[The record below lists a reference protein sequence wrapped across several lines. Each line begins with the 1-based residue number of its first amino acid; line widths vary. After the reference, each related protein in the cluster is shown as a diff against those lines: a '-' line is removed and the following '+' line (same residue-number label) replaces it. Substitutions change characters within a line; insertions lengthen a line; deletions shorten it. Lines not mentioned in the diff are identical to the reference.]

1 MKNLLALLP
10 FFLIAACNEKPDKIP
25 SMAGSYYMTRQV
37 INDGTKDS
45 VIDRKQLKIYTDK
58 YMMFA
63 TPNLTDSFA
72 TFGIAE
78 YKFDGNKLF
87 EYIFYRA
94 AEGDQKD
101 TAELSIEKTDKGY
114 IQVIENI
121 PFNGTNVKLTEEYEM
136 INRPQQSSL
145 DGSWKQIKN
154 IYVNK
159 NGDSSVNE
167 TPLEYKTYQSG
178 YFIWAI
184 TARDSAN
191 QKTSVFGYGP
201 FEMLENNKSKETVQN
216 STFVT
221 SLIGRTYEVDIEFI
235 GTDSYKQTI
244 TFANG
249 DRSIEVY
256 QKLQ

>member
-1 MKNLLALLP
+1 MKKLHSFILVISIL
-10 FFLIAACNEKPDKIP
+10 ACNEKKEAVTNM
-25 SMAGSYYMTRQV
+25 SGAYYMTRQV
-37 INDGTKDS
+37 INDGKNDS
-45 VIDRKQLKIYTDK
+45 VIDRKQLKIYTDR

-78 YKFDGNKLF
+78 YKVDGDKLH

-94 AEGDQKD
+94 SQGDAKD
-101 TAELSIEKTDKGY
+101 TAVLTIEKTDKGY
-114 IQVIENI
+114 IQIIDNI
-121 PFNGTNVKLTEEYEM
+121 DFNGKNVKLTEEYET
-136 INRPQQSSL
+136 INRPQASPL

-154 IYVNK
+154 IFINLK
-159 NGDSSVNE
+159 GDSSVNE

-184 TARDSAN
+184 TTKDSAN
-191 QKTSVFGYGP
+191 NKTSVFGYGP
-201 FEMLENNKSKETVQN
+201 FEMQGENKSKETIQN

-221 SLIGRTYEVDIEFI
+221 SLIGKTYEVGIEFPSPD
-235 GTDSYKQTI
+235 TYRQTI

-249 DRSIEVY
+249 EKSIEVY
-256 QKLQ
+256 QKLK

>member
-1 MKNLLALLP
+1 MKNLQAFILILLTM
-10 FFLIAACNEKPDKIP
+10 ACNEKAAEMPTITG
-25 SMAGSYYMTRQV
+25 AYYMTRQV
-37 INDGTKDS
+37 VNDGTKDS

-78 YKFDGNKLF
+78 YKMDGDELH
-87 EYIFYRA
+87 EHIFYRA
-94 AEGDQKD
+94 VEGDKKD
-101 TAELSIEKTDKGY
+101 TALLKIEKTDKGY
-114 IQVIENI
+114 IQVIDNI
-121 PFNGTNVKLTEEYEM
+121 LFNGKNVKLTEEYET
-136 INRPQQSSL
+136 INRPQQSLL
-145 DGSWKQIKN
+145 DGTWKQVKN
-154 IYVNK
+154 IFVNK
-159 NGDSSVNE
+159 NGDSSINE

-184 TARDSAN
+184 TTKDSAD

-201 FEMLENNKSKETVQN
+201 FEMMGDSASRETIQN

-221 SLIGRTYEVDIEFI
+221 SLIGKTYDVDIELS
-235 GTDSYKQTI
+235 GTDTYKQTI

-249 DRSIEVY
+249 EKSIEVY
-256 QKLQ
+256 QKLK

>member
-1 MKNLLALLP
+1 MKNLPALLLIL
-10 FFLIAACNEKPDKIP
+10 LIASCSEKPKEIP
-25 SMAGSYYMTRQV
+25 SMAGAYYMTRQV
-37 INDGTKDS
+37 INDGKTDS

-63 TPNLTDSFA
+63 TPNMNDSFA

-78 YKFDGNKLF
+78 YKMDGNKLF
-87 EYIFYRA
+87 EHIFYRA
-94 AEGDQKD
+94 AEGDEKD
-101 TAELSIEKTDKGY
+101 TAELTIEKTDKGY
-114 IQVIENI
+114 IQVIDNI
-121 PFNGTNVKLTEEYEM
+121 LFNGRNVKLTEEYEI
-136 INRPQQSSL
+136 INRPQQSLL

-159 NGDSSVNE
+159 KGDSSVNQ

-184 TARDSAN
+184 TTRDSAN

-201 FEMLENNKSKETVQN
+201 FEMTSNTKSKETVQN

-235 GTDSYKQTI
+235 GTDTYKQTI

-249 DRSIEVY
+249 DKSIEIY
-256 QKLQ
+256 QKL

>member
-1 MKNLLALLP
+1 MKNLRAFILILL
-10 FFLIAACNEKPDKIP
+10 LAACGEKPKEIN
-25 SMAGSYYMTRQV
+25 SMAGAYYMTRQV

-45 VIDRKQLKIYTDK
+45 VIDRKQLKIYTDRH
-58 YMMFA
+58 MMFA

-78 YKFDGNKLF
+78 YKLDGNKLY

-94 AEGDQKD
+94 AEGAQKD
-101 TAELSIEKTDKGY
+101 TAKLTIEKTDKGY
-114 IQVIENI
+114 VQVIDNI
-121 PFNGTNVKLTEEYEM
+121 LFNGRNVKLTEEYEM
-136 INRPQQSSL
+136 INRPQQSPL
-145 DGSWKQIKN
+145 DGAWKQIKN
-154 IYVNK
+154 IYYRK
-159 NGDSSVNE
+159 NGDSSINQ

-184 TARDSAN
+184 TTRDSAN

-201 FEMLENNKSKETVQN
+201 FEMINNNKSKETIQN

-221 SLIGRTYEVDIEFI
+221 GLIGKTYEVDIEFI

-249 DRSIEVY
+249 ERSTEIY
-256 QKLQ
+256 QRLK

>member
-1 MKNLLALLP
+1 MPGA
-10 FFLIAACNEKPDKIP
+10 
-25 SMAGSYYMTRQV
+25 YYMTRQV
-37 INDGTKDS
+37 INDGGKDS
-45 VIDRKQLKIYTDK
+45 VIDRKQLKIYTDR

-78 YKFDGNKLF
+78 YKWDGDKLN

-94 AEGDQKD
+94 AEGDKKD
-101 TAELSIEKTDKGY
+101 TAILNIEKTDNGFT
-114 IQVIENI
+114 QVIDNI
-121 PFNGTNVKLTEEYEM
+121 LFNGRNVKLTEEYET
-136 INRPQQSSL
+136 INRPQQSPL
-145 DGSWKQIKN
+145 DGAWKQVKN
-154 IYVNK
+154 IFINK
-159 NGDSSVNE
+159 NGDSSINE

-184 TARDSAN
+184 TTRDSAN
-191 QKTSVFGYGP
+191 QRTSVFGYGP
-201 FEMLENNKSKETVQN
+201 FEMIGNNKSKETIQN

-221 SLIGRTYEVDIEFI
+221 SLVGKTYEVDLEFM

-249 DRSIEVY
+249 EKSIEIY
-256 QKLQ
+256 EKLK

>member
-1 MKNLLALLP
+1 MKNLLAFLPILL
-10 FFLIAACNEKPDKIP
+10 LAACNEKPKETPNI
-25 SMAGSYYMTRQV
+25 AGAYYMTRQV
-37 INDGTKDS
+37 INDGTRDS

-63 TPNLTDSFA
+63 TPNIADSFA

-78 YKFDGNKLF
+78 YKFDGEKLH

-114 IQVIENI
+114 IQVIDNI
-121 PFNGTNVKLTEEYEM
+121 LFDGRNVKLTEEYEM
-136 INRPQQSSL
+136 INSPQKSPL

-154 IYVNK
+154 IYISSK
-159 NGDSSVNE
+159 GDSSVND

-184 TARDSAN
+184 TTRDSAN

-201 FEMLENNKSKETVQN
+201 FEMVGNNKTKETVQN

-249 DRSIEVY
+249 DKSVEVY
-256 QKLQ
+256 EKLK